1 MIKELSGTS
10 LESYGTAMYFQVQ
23 CLPRLIKI
31 GGYRSSSGDKSISSM
46 DTDLTSKLTQC
57 QINHK
62 TNFKQ
67 VNSLYEDHEKIYI
80 CRSRQDKSDQKVN
93 EESS

>member
-1 MIKELSGTS
+1 M
-10 LESYGTAMYFQVQ
+10 SYDTAMYSQVQ
-23 CLPRLIKI
+23 CLPRLVKI

-46 DTDLTSKLTQC
+46 DADLTSKLTQC

-67 VNSLYEDHEKIYI
+67 VNTLYEDHEKIYI
-80 CRSRQDKSDQKVN
+80 CRSRQDKSDQQAMRKATN
-93 EESS
+93 MQF